1 VTIYAE
7 EIIMPVNLMEYFNK
21 APRLG
26 VLSTS
31 SKDGK
36 VDSAVFGSPQMIDE
50 KTVLIATAQ
59 NRTFENLMENPN
71 AVYMILEQCLES
83 PREENINIE
92 PGSFA
97 MDWKGIR
104 VYMTM
109 KEYMTSG
116 QMLEMIRNQAANFVG
131 EDAAKMIYAAITF
144 EIYEVRPL
152 VDFGQGWENS
162 I

>member
-1 VTIYAE
+1 
-7 EIIMPVNLMEYFNK
+7 MPANLMEYFNK

-36 VDSAVFGSPQMIDE
+36 VDSAVFGSPHMIDE
-50 KTVLIATAQ
+50 KTVLIATAK
-59 NRTFENLMENPN
+59 NRTFANLMENPN
-71 AVYMILEQCLES
+71 AVFMILEQCSDS
-83 PREENINIE
+83 PREENINME

-109 KEYMTSG
+109 REHMTSG

-131 EDAAKMIYAAITF
+131 EEAAKMIYAAITF

-162 I
+162 L

>member
-1 VTIYAE
+1 
-7 EIIMPVNLMEYFNK
+7 MPANLMEYFNK

-50 KTVLIATAQ
+50 KTILIATAQ
-59 NRTFENLMENPN
+59 NRTFANLMENPN

-109 KEYMTSG
+109 KEFMTSG

-131 EDAAKMIYAAITF
+131 EEAAKMIHAAITF

>member
-1 VTIYAE
+1 
-7 EIIMPVNLMEYFNK
+7 MPANLMDYFNK
-21 APRLG
+21 SPRLG

-36 VDSAVFGSPQMIDE
+36 VDSAIFGSPQMIDE
-50 KTVLIATAQ
+50 KTVLMATAQ

-71 AVYMILEQCLES
+71 AVYTIMEQCSDS
-83 PREENINIE
+83 PRGENINME

-104 VYMTM
+104 VYMRM

-131 EDAAKMIYAAITF
+131 EEAAKMIHAAITF
-144 EIYEVRPL
+144 EIYEIRPL

>member
-1 VTIYAE
+1 
-7 EIIMPVNLMEYFNK
+7 MPVSLMDYFNK
-21 APRLG
+21 EPRIG

-36 VDSAVFGSPQMIDE
+36 VDSAVFGSPHMIDE
-50 KTVLIATAQ
+50 KTVLLATAQ
-59 NRTFENLMENPN
+59 NRTLANLLENPN
-71 AVYMILEQCLES
+71 AVYLIM
-83 PREENINIE
+83 E
-92 PGSFA
+92 PGNSI

-104 VYMTM
+104 VYLSM

-116 QMLEMIRNQAANFVG
+116 EMLEMIRNQAANFIG
-131 EDAAKMIYAAITF
+131 EEAAKMIYAAITF

-152 VDFGQGWENS
+152 VDYGQGWEKS

>member
-1 VTIYAE
+1 
-7 EIIMPVNLMEYFNK
+7 MPANLMDYFNK
-21 APRLG
+21 APRIG

-36 VDSAVFGSPQMIDE
+36 VDSAVFGSPHMIDE
-50 KTVLIATAQ
+50 KTVLLATAQ
-59 NRTFENLMENPN
+59 NRTFTNLMENPN
-71 AVYMILEQCLES
+71 AVYMIMEQCS
-83 PREENINIE
+83 DAPRGENINME

-104 VYMTM
+104 VYMRM

-131 EDAAKMIYAAITF
+131 EEAAKMIYAAITF

-152 VDFGQGWENS
+152 VDYGQGWENS

>member
-1 VTIYAE
+1 
-7 EIIMPVNLMEYFNK
+7 MPANMMDYFNK
-21 APRLG
+21 SPRLG

-50 KTVLIATAQ
+50 KTVLVATAQ
-59 NRTFENLMENPN
+59 NRTFANLMENPN
-71 AVYMILEQCLES
+71 AVYIIMEQCSES
-83 PREENINIE
+83 PREENINME

-97 MDWKGIR
+97 TDWKGIR
-104 VYMTM
+104 VYMRM

-131 EDAAKMIYAAITF
+131 EEAAKMIYAAIIF

>member
-1 VTIYAE
+1 MQA
-7 EIIMPVNLMEYFNK
+7 NLMEYFNK
-21 APRLG
+21 SPRLG

-36 VDSAVFGSPQMIDE
+36 VDSAIFGSPHMIDE
-50 KTVLIATAQ
+50 KTVLVATAQ
-59 NRTFENLMENPN
+59 NRTLANLMENPH
-71 AVYMILEQCLES
+71 AVYIIMEQCVES
-83 PREENINIE
+83 PREENINLE

-97 MDWKGIR
+97 MDWKGVR
-104 VYMTM
+104 VYMKM

-116 QMLEMIRNQAANFVG
+116 ELLDMIRSQAANFVG
-131 EDAAKMIYAAITF
+131 EEAAKILYAAVIF